1 MKIALDSKD
10 SGNAALKVSI
20 AKEDYQSNIDKKVK
34 DYGKS
39 AKLKGFRQGKVPVSI
54 IKKMIGKRLL
64 IDEINNILKESITK
78 YVKENK
84 IKLIGEPLPDNDKN
98 NDIDWENQNEF
109 EFKYDIG
116 ITPDFICDISKKLQL
131 NRYKIKITDKTV
143 NDTIDDLVKKFSS
156 KNIKKGVQNFEPLDQ
171 QFFDKVFGEGVVRS
185 KKEFTEKL
193 KETITH
199 NYERESDNFLLK
211 EIRDR
216 ILLNT
221 KMDLPKEFL
230 KKWFS
235 VSNNGDLAEKQF
247 NIVFDDYIQELKW
260 SLIQNKIA
268 DDNKIK
274 VTNEEI
280 LQMAKLIVSS
290 RYANL
295 EMNQQTEENIN
306 AFASNYLKENDG
318 RNYQNLYQ
326 QLFFQK
332 TIKFIKENITIKEKK
347 VDIEEFKKL
356 AVE

>member
-1 MKIALDSKD
+1 MQITLDNKD

-64 IDEINNILKESITK
+64 IDEINNLVRESVSN
-78 YVKENK
+78 YLKENK

-98 NDIDWENQNEF
+98 NNIDWENQNEF

-116 ITPDFICDISKKLQL
+116 ITPDFICDISKKLRL

-143 NDTIDDLVKKFSS
+143 NDAIDDLVKKIGS
-156 KNIKKGVQNFEPLDQ
+156 KNKKSSPSLDQ

-185 KKEFTEKL
+185 KEEFTEKL
-193 KETITH
+193 KETIAH
-199 NYERESDNFLLK
+199 NYEKESDNFLLK
-211 EIRDR
+211 EIRDM

-221 KMDLPKEFL
+221 KMDLPMDFL
-230 KKWFS
+230 NKWFS
-235 VSNNGDLAEKQF
+235 VSNNGDLTKKQF
-247 NIVFDDYIQELKW
+247 VTVFDDYVQELKW

-280 LQMAKLIVSS
+280 LQMATLIVRS

-306 AFASNYLKENDG
+306 AFANNYLKENDG

-332 TIKFIKENITIKEKK
+332 TTKFIKENITIKEKK